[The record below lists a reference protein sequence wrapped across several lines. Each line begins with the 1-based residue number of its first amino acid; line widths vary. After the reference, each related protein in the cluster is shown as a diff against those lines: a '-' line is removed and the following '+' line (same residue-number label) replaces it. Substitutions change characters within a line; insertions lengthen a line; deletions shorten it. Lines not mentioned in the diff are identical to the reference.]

1 MVSVIDFSALVL
13 GPAMATFGETV
24 RYTPGLRSPIYTGAS
39 FEITGVFDHAHIE
52 AGELGNPGVNTTRPV
67 LGVQL
72 SQFPAGYDPEN
83 AQKDTF
89 TVIRTGE
96 TFVVKSGKKD
106 SHGGARLDA
115 NAA

>member
-1 MVSVIDFSALVL
+1 VIDFDALVL
-13 GPAMATFGETV
+13 GPAMATFGEAV
-24 RYTPGLRSPIYTGAS
+24 WYVPGPRSPIYTGAG
-39 FEITGVFDHAHIE
+39 FEITGVYDHAYVE
-52 AGELGNPGVNTTRPV
+52 AGELGSPGVNTTRPV

-72 SQFPAGYDPEN
+72 SQFPAGFDPEN

-89 TVIRTGE
+89 TVLRTGE